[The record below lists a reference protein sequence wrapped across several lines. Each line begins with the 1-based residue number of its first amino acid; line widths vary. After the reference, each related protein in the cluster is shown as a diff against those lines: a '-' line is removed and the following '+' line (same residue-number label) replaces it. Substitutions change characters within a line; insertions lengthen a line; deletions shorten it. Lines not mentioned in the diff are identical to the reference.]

1 MTIDWWTL
9 GFQAVNV
16 LVLVWLLG
24 HFFWKPVAAM
34 IEQRRVA
41 AGQTLAD
48 AEAQRAQAA
57 AALADIARTRAGF
70 AQERDTILAD
80 ARAAAELAHTA
91 RMEAATQQA
100 TDIEADAHAAAAKEK
115 MASEGAWRD
124 SASGLAI
131 DIASRLC
138 APLAGPGLQAA
149 FLVRL
154 LDKLRALSEAER
166 HGIATAGVAL
176 DIVSASPLAADDE
189 TRVRQKIAE
198 ALESAPGEAPQFTFA
213 ADPALIAGLELRGPH
228 LLVSNSWRADL
239 QHIRSELAHDTAA

>member
-16 LVLVWLLG
+16 LVLVRLLG

-48 AEAQRAQAA
+48 AEAQRALAT
-57 AALADIARTRAGF
+57 AALANIAITRAGF
-70 AQERDTILAD
+70 AEERNAILAN
-80 ARAAAELAHTA
+80 ARAAAEAAHTE
-91 RMEAATQQA
+91 RVEAAIQEA
-100 TDIEADAHAAAAKEK
+100 IDIETDAHEAAAKAKTVGE
-115 MASEGAWRD
+115 SAWRG
-124 SASGLAI
+124 SASALAI

-138 APLAGPGLQAA
+138 APLAGPALQAA

-154 LDKLRALSEAER
+154 LDKLRALSDAER
-166 HGIATAGVAL
+166 HGITAASVAI
-176 DIVSASPLAADDE
+176 DVVSAAPLVADDE
-189 TRVRQKIAE
+189 ARVRQQIAD
-198 ALESAPGEAPQFTFA
+198 ALGCAAQFAFTT
-213 ADPALIAGLELRGPH
+213 DPSLIAGLELRGPH

-239 QHIRSELAHDTAA
+239 QQIRSELAHDTA

>member
-1 MTIDWWTL
+1 MTVDWWTL

-24 HFFWKPVAAM
+24 HFFWKPVSAM

-48 AEAQRAQAA
+48 AEAQRALAA

-70 AQERDTILAD
+70 VEERNTLLAD
-80 ARAAAELAHTA
+80 AHAAAELAHTA
-91 RMEAATQQA
+91 RIEAAMQQA
-100 TDIEADAHAAAAKEK
+100 TDIEARAHEAAAKEK
-115 MASEGAWRD
+115 AAAESAWRG
-124 SASGLAI
+124 SASALAI

-138 APLAGPGLQAA
+138 APLAGPALQAA

-166 HGIATAGVAL
+166 HGIAAAGVAL
-176 DIVSASPLAADDE
+176 DVVSAAPLAAEDAD
-189 TRVRQKIAE
+189 RARQQIAE
-198 ALESAPGEAPQFTFA
+198 ALGAAPQFVFA
-213 ADPALIAGLELRGPH
+213 VEPALVAGLELRGPH
-228 LLVSNSWRADL
+228 LLVSNSWSADL
-239 QHIRSELAHDTAA
+239 QHIRSELAHDIVA

>member
-48 AEAQRAQAA
+48 AEAQRALAT
-57 AALADIARTRAGF
+57 AALGDIAKTRAGF
-70 AQERDTILAD
+70 AEERDTILAN
-80 ARAAAELAHTA
+80 ARAAAELAHTERVETA
-91 RMEAATQQA
+91 IQEAI
-100 TDIEADAHAAAAKEK
+100 DIEAKAHEAAAQTK
-115 MASEGAWRD
+115 ASAESAWRG
-124 SASGLAI
+124 SASALAI

-138 APLAGPGLQAA
+138 APLAGPALQAA
-149 FLVRL
+149 FMVRL

-166 HGIATAGVAL
+166 HGIAAAGVAI
-176 DIVSASPLAADDE
+176 DVVSATPLMADDE
-189 TRVRQKIAE
+189 ARVRHQLAGV
-198 ALESAPGEAPQFTFA
+198 LGGAPLFAFA
-213 ADPALIAGLELRGPH
+213 ADPSLIAGLELRGPH

-239 QHIRSELAHDTAA
+239 QHIRSELTHDAAA